1 MERVGKTLNLWK
13 KYLPHWLHLKDFS
26 PSVGCHIYLW
36 HGNISF
42 FSNSVQRSWLYP
54 LLLTLQIRVA
64 SPRDSN
70 PRLRWHCRYVAGPT
84 CRLHV
89 KTHTQFYIE
98 EVVDLRVEESLSLS
112 FHYSDCHSQKKTKSG
127 SRSIFKTVTFKL
139 KNFNMTE
146 CNILCIFYS
155 FESNFI

>member
-1 MERVGKTLNLWK
+1 MGPASIDIADMCGFTSGFEPT
-13 KYLPHWLHLKDFS
+13 P
-26 PSVGCHIYLW
+26 
-36 HGNISF
+36 
-42 FSNSVQRSWLYP
+42 P
-54 LLLTLQIRVA
+54 LILQIRGWA
-64 SPRDSN
+64 NLS
-70 PRLRWHCRYVAGPT
+70 
-84 CRLHV
+84 LHV

-112 FHYSDCHSQKKTKSG
+112 FHYSDFHSQKKTKSG